1 MIKKQK
7 KTSKER
13 KTKVKIIKSK
23 AKIIEKKELLTTSSS
38 KSKEIKK
45 KNSELKTKIE
55 DSREEVGNKF
65 TQFFQPVKAPVLEK
79 IARVEEPNLEQIA
92 FVQTNRKK
100 DEKGV
105 DYTSTKLDYDS
116 IENRGLK
123 ENDTKYTE
131 SSLGSSLDY
140 ESVIKNDKRDREN
153 ITMFNQFDK
162 NKRKKDVFGF
172 EPEAES
178 KKYMTKRDYQ

>member
-131 SSLGSSLDY
+131 SSLNY
-140 ESVIKNDKRDREN
+140 ESVIKNGERDRGN

-172 EPEAES
+172 DPEAES